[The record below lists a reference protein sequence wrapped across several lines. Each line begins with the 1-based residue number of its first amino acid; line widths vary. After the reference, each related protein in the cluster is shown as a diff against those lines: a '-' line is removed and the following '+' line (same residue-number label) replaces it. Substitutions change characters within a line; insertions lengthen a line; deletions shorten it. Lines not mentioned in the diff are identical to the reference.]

1 MPSAVRF
8 WVKSDGEGQ
17 GPIEV
22 GCREGIPGEVM
33 SMGDLKDE
41 KELRPDPFR
50 ARVGKS
56 LACLWK

>member
-8 WVKSDGEGQ
+8 CYGDWR

-33 SMGDLKDE
+33 SKGDLKDK
-41 KELRPDPFR
+41 KELRPDHYR

-56 LACLWK
+56 LACFWK